1 MIEIIDYGAGNLRS
15 VLKGLEAVGA
25 EVRLCSDP
33 AALDSACGVVFPGQG
48 AFETSADQLEKMGF
62 VEPLRRYIQQDRPYL
77 GICLGL
83 QLLFETSHEAPGKFG
98 LGIFKGGN
106 QTFKPGKKIP
116 LMGWNS
122 VHWKK
127 NSNFNLDL
135 PQDSFFYFVHSYF
148 PVPDDPEIIAGIT
161 DYEEPFCSAI
171 QRGNLAAVQFH
182 PEKSQK
188 MGLGLLKNFVDLC
201 QKKG

>member
-1 MIEIIDYGAGNLRS
+1 
-15 VLKGLEAVGA
+15 
-25 EVRLCSDP
+25 
-33 AALDSACGVVFPGQG
+33 
-48 AFETSADQLEKMGF
+48 
-62 VEPLRRYIQQDRPYL
+62 
-77 GICLGL
+77 
-83 QLLFETSHEAPGKFG
+83 
-98 LGIFKGGN
+98 
-106 QTFKPGKKIP
+106 
-116 LMGWNS
+116 
-122 VHWKK
+122 
-127 NSNFNLDL
+127 NFNLDL

-171 QRGNLAAVQFH
+171 QRGNLAAAQFH